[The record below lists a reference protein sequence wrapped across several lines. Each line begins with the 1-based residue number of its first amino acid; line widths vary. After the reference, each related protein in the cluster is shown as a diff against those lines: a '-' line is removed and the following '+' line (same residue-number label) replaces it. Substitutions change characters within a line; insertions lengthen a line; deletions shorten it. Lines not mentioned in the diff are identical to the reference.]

1 MSGVVKCQRCEWRGF
16 MAFYFS
22 HWKENH
28 EHEGYFPAV
37 KVSQEGADSL
47 PRENRDKVMGEKAKS
62 RRARRRGAAELP
74 VAEGSQKPR
83 LLVA

>member
-1 MSGVVKCQRCEWRGF
+1 MGGVVMCRRCEWRGF

-37 KVSQEGADSL
+37 KVSKEGADSR
-47 PRENRDKVMGEKAKS
+47 PRENQDKVAGEKAKS
-62 RRARRRGAAELP
+62 RRAKRRGVAVLP
-74 VAEGSQKPR
+74 VAEVSQLPH
-83 LLVA
+83 LLLA